1 MRKSEECACTGPGAG
16 GVSDQGILL
25 TYALLFSK
33 EFRKEVKFQGCWE
46 ADDGK
51 QELI

>member
-1 MRKSEECACTGPGAG
+1 MSSSEEEQCARVYRAG

-33 EFRKEVKFQGCWE
+33 AFRMEVKFQGYWRLMM
-46 ADDGK
+46 GSK
-51 QELI
+51 S